1 MGTQHWALLPL
12 HKLPIQIVDG
22 DRSAKYPKRDDFQ
35 TEGVVFLNSTN
46 IVGNRLSLSECNRIP
61 EEKYE
66 AIRKGRTR
74 HLDIVMTTRG
84 SIGKVALVKQRILHR
99 GLINAQMLL
108 IRADAKTVDPTF
120 LFYVTCS
127 DRFQGELRNFASGS
141 AQPQIPITDLRQV
154 SVPVPPLPTQRKIA
168 TILSAYDD
176 LIENNL
182 WRIKILEMA
191 QNLYCEWFVKF
202 RFPGHQH
209 AR

>member
-22 DRSAKYPKRDDFQ
+22 DRSAKYPKRDEFQ

-108 IRADAKTVDPTF
+108 IRADAKTVDPDLPF
-120 LFYVTCS
+120 LCDV
-127 DRFQGELRNFASGS
+127 
-141 AQPQIPITDLRQV
+141 
-154 SVPVPPLPTQRKIA
+154 
-168 TILSAYDD
+168 
-176 LIENNL
+176 
-182 WRIKILEMA
+182 
-191 QNLYCEWFVKF
+191 
-202 RFPGHQH
+202 
-209 AR
+209 